1 MELKMEEV
9 RCHQRQCPVICLQQL
24 YFPSSSDSI
33 FHHMFEHLPY
43 IGHVNVHKFCIYEI
57 TQTEDA

>member
-9 RCHQRQCPVICLQQL
+9 RCYLRWCPMTCLQQL
-24 YFPSSSDSI
+24 YFPSSSDLISLHI
-33 FHHMFEHLPY
+33 FEHFPY
-43 IGHVNVHKFCIYEI
+43 IGCVHVHKFCLYEI